1 MNGPKNENPPS
12 TLKYLNTGAWL
23 YSTKPAL
30 NALILILSGVQ
41 TLGPVILLL
50 NILCLKTC
58 CSQVWVLLCW
68 YLEVTATSN
77 FCRVGWRGG
86 GVEGV
91 EEWRGGLSLNSFV
104 VLPFLHGETLSI
116 LTFSIFPEG
125 INEFPFLEPCHK
137 TWLINPSGRGSS
149 SLPKTDVECTK
160 THFKQLWIIWVF
172 YGTVPSLKYLCVI
185 NM

>member
-1 MNGPKNENPPS
+1 MNGPENENPPS

-23 YSTKPAL
+23 YSAKPAL

-41 TLGPVILLL
+41 TLWPVILLL
-50 NILCLKTC
+50 NILSLTLVAPRSEFCFVGTLR
-58 CSQVWVLLCW
+58 SQLQVISV
-68 YLEVTATSN
+68 EQ
-77 FCRVGWRGG
+77 GG

-104 VLPFLHGETLSI
+104 VLPFLHGEGLSI

-125 INEFPFLEPCHK
+125 INEFRFLEPCHK